1 MLTLLHSLCI
11 MQGQLNTLLAELSV
25 AVPDPYFGITRILL
39 RRFHMN
45 FKITRVIAREIID
58 CRGFPTPEV
67 DIWVDDQFAARAMV
81 PAGRSTGKRE
91 AVELR
96 DGGPR
101 WGGLGVRNVVESIN
115 KEIGPSLLGKD
126 VRDQRAIDASLC
138 ALDGTKNKS
147 RLGANAIVGA
157 SLGVARAGAAV
168 SGLPL
173 YRYINANAHVIPVPL
188 VNLINGGKL
197 TSNDLEIQEF
207 IVMPVGATN
216 LLDGMQ
222 MCYEINMLLHDLIV
236 AKYGKIAVNVGDEG
250 GFAPPMRGVDE
261 PMEFLSKAVEKSGY
275 ADDIMFGY
283 DAAASHWYDWERSVY
298 VFDGKDMDRDQVIDM
313 YARLCRDYPVASIED
328 PLMEDDFEGY
338 AILTEKLAGVQI
350 VGDDLFTTNIEYLKK
365 GVESK
370 AANAMLWKFNQVGTI
385 TEALDAADFAYR
397 SGYGVQVS
405 ERSGETEDTSIADL
419 SVALNCGQIK
429 TGTTRSER
437 TGKYNQLIRIAEEL
451 GSQAVYPGR
460 NFRKPF

>member
-1 MLTLLHSLCI
+1 
-11 MQGQLNTLLAELSV
+11 
-25 AVPDPYFGITRILL
+25 
-39 RRFHMN
+39 MN
-45 FKITRVIAREIID
+45 FKITGVVGREIID

-67 DIWVDDQFAARAMV
+67 DIWVAGQFAARAMV

-96 DGGPR
+96 DGGAR
-101 WGGLGVRNVVESIN
+101 WGGMGVKNVVQSIN
-115 KEIGPSLLGKD
+115 QEIGPALLGKD
-126 VRDQRAIDASLC
+126 VRDQRAIDAFLC
-138 ALDGTKNKS
+138 ELDGTKNKS
-147 RLGANAIVGA
+147 RLGANAIVGV
-157 SLGVARAGAAV
+157 SLGVARAGASA

-173 YRYINANAHVIPVPL
+173 YRYLNANAHIIPVPL

-207 IVMPVGATN
+207 IIMPVGASD
-216 LLDGMQ
+216 LLEGMQ
-222 MCYEINMLLHDLIV
+222 MCYEINMILHDLIV

-275 ADDIMFGY
+275 SDDIMYGY
-283 DAAASHWYDWERSVY
+283 DAAASHWYDWDKGVY
-298 VFDGKDMDRDQVIDM
+298 IFDGNEMDRDQVIDM
-313 YARLCRDYPVASIED
+313 YVRLCRDYPVASIED
-328 PLMEDDFEGY
+328 PLMEDDFEGHT
-338 AILTEKLAGVQI
+338 ILTEKLTGVQI
-350 VGDDLFTTNIEYLKK
+350 VGDDLFTTNIEYLKH

-451 GSQAVYPGR
+451 GSQAIYPGR
-460 NFRKPF
+460 SFRKPI